1 MKRTPITS
9 RRNNMGKAD
18 MDAIQSRIEAGEKA
32 EKESM
37 LKKRK
42 KELKKKTDGF
52 FKDLKKF
59 ITKGNVID
67 LAVAVVIG
75 TAFNAIVNGLVKF
88 IINPC
93 IALLTGDISMDGIKT
108 VLKEEVLDEAGEVVT
123 AEISILWGE
132 WIQTILNF
140 LIIALSIFVAVR
152 IITRAQKRLNARE
165 LAAKAAEEAKK
176 KEEEKAKAEAAALV
190 QREKEEALARFYENV
205 EKQTA
210 LLEKIAEKQA

>member
-1 MKRTPITS
+1 
-9 RRNNMGKAD
+9 MGKAD